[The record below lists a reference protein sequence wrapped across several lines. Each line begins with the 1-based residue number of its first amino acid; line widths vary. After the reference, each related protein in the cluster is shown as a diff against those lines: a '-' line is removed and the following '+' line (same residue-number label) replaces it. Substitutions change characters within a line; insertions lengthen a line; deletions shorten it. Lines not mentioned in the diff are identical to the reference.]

1 MAWAEF
7 IKLGAFL
14 TGKRMKP
21 RSAADVAGYS
31 RLIGREEKRA
41 QAGLQTARK
50 ALAE

>member
-1 MAWAEF
+1 
-7 IKLGAFL
+7 L
-14 TGKRMKP
+14 TGKRRK
-21 RSAADVAGYS
+21 RRLAADAAGDS